1 MATKNAIVTA
11 SVKRGAGGEIWQL
24 VLDFATNERLEIDFD
39 DLDPRIIN
47 EAIAHGLKQKLV
59 DAAAI
64 SRDPANGKS
73 ATPDTKFKA
82 VKAVYDRLTGPNP
95 SWNATTR
102 AAGGGGNGGLL
113 AQALLALYPK
123 QTAESIAEFLKKKT
137 DEEKAA
143 LRKSAKVAEQIAL
156 IQAARA
162 AQSGANSDDLLEEL
176 GDLEG

>member
-11 SVKRGAGGEIWQL
+11 TVKRDEKGYVREL
-24 VLDFATNERLEIDFD
+24 VLDFSTNERLVVDLMKVD
-39 DLDPRIIN
+39 DRIIN

-64 SRDPANGKS
+64 SRDPANGRS
-73 ATPDTKFKA
+73 ATPETKFKA

-102 AAGGGGNGGLL
+102 AAGSGGTGGLL

-123 QTAESIAEFLKKKT
+123 QTAESVAEFLKKKT